1 MTAES
6 VGDRLRALV
15 AQYAP
20 DDGTHPTAIDGLHA
34 FRVST
39 PLARLPA
46 VYEPSVCVLV
56 QGSKHAYHGGRTH
69 TYRPGSYLCTAAP
82 TPLETEIA
90 QATFEEPVLGVLVSL
105 DTRPMTE
112 LLIRYRARTSQ
123 QTQAEG
129 APGGPVVAS
138 SDEAFDDALLRVL
151 ELLDDRSA
159 LDLLGSGRLR
169 ELLYLVIEG
178 PAGALVLDTLGAPA
192 NRLGPVFEH
201 IRDHLDR
208 PLGIDDLAD
217 LAGLSRAAFDRQF
230 KAVTGTSPLR
240 YVKALRLNDAALR
253 LANGSPVAEA
263 AASVGYPS
271 PSQFSREFKRH
282 FGVAPKNWSGP
293 AHV

>member
-1 MTAES
+1 MTES
-6 VGDRLRALV
+6 SADARLRTLV
-15 AQYAP
+15 ARHAP
-20 DDGTHPTAIDGLHA
+20 VDGTHATAIDGLQV

-56 QGSKHAYHGGRTH
+56 QGAKHAFHGGRTL

-90 QATFEEPVLGVLVSL
+90 RATVVEPVLGVLVSL
-105 DTRPMTE
+105 DSRPMTE
-112 LLIRYRARTSQ
+112 LLIEYRARAR
-123 QTQAEG
+123 QADARG
-129 APGGPVVAS
+129 GGGGPVVAE
-138 SDEAFDDALLRVL
+138 SDRVFDDALLRVL
-151 ELLDDRSA
+151 ELLDDRPA
-159 LDLLGSGRLR
+159 LDLLGPGRLR

-178 PAGALVLDTLGAPA
+178 PAGALVLDTVGAPA
-192 NRLGPVFEH
+192 NRLGPVFDH
-201 IRDHLDR
+201 IRDHLDQ
-208 PLGIDDLAD
+208 PLGIDELAD

-230 KAVTGTSPLR
+230 KAITGLSPLR
-240 YVKALRLNDAALR
+240 YVKALRLNDAAHR
-253 LANGSPVAEA
+253 IANGSPVAEA

-282 FGVAPKNWSGP
+282 FGVAPKTWRGH